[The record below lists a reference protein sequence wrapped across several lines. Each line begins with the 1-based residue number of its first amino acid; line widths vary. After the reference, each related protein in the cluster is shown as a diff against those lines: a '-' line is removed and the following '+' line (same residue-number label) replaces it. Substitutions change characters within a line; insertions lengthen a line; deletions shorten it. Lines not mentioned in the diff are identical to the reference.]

1 MENELN
7 KAELKH
13 SEAVT
18 IQRTYNQIKS
28 HLLSESL
35 TYSNRLDEL
44 EKQIQAANEE
54 LKKLKIINK
63 DAFIAKENVSNEYS
77 KFEDKVYRWAIVFD
91 IIRVLSINTYLRQK
105 ILQGSEKNAK
115 FTWRAWKK
123 RLNKRNYKRNE
134 SIVVWY

>member
-1 MENELN
+1 MVRDADEAVKTDAGESVTAMVRYKFFHLLDASFNWRLIIHSLKRLRLLENELN

-77 KFEDKVYRWAIVFD
+77 KFEDKVYR
-91 IIRVLSINTYLRQK
+91 
-105 ILQGSEKNAK
+105 
-115 FTWRAWKK
+115 
-123 RLNKRNYKRNE
+123 
-134 SIVVWY
+134 